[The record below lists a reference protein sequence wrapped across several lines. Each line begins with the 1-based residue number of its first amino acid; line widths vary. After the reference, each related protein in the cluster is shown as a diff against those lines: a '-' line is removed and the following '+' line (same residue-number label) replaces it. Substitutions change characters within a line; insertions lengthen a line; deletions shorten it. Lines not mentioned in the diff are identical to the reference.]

1 VELFGRLAPGVSVS
15 AARADVNAISKRLQS
30 AYPAANK
37 NRAAFVEPYSA
48 LGAGALPAG
57 MFARLFLVVGALAL
71 LIVCANTA
79 NLMLSRAV
87 LRQRE
92 MAVRQ
97 TLGAS
102 RGRIF
107 RMLLAEGLAISF
119 TALTAA
125 GLFTIWAS
133 RAIPRLM
140 QQNQNGM
147 QVNLDFSP
155 DWRVAV
161 YGVALAV
168 FSTLAVTVAPTVRA
182 WRQELLPSSKPAS
195 RA

>member
-1 VELFGRLAPGVSVS
+1 MTKPRQPLRTAPVVCPRDAYPPTNISEKELNDRSRRTVELFGRLAPGVSVS
-15 AARADVNAISKRLQS
+15 AARAEFDAISKRLQS

-48 LGAGALPAG
+48 LGAGGLPAG

-119 TALTAA
+119 TAFLKVKA
-125 GLFTIWAS
+125 
-133 RAIPRLM
+133 
-140 QQNQNGM
+140 
-147 QVNLDFSP
+147 
-155 DWRVAV
+155 
-161 YGVALAV
+161 
-168 FSTLAVTVAPTVRA
+168 
-182 WRQELLPSSKPAS
+182 
-195 RA
+195 